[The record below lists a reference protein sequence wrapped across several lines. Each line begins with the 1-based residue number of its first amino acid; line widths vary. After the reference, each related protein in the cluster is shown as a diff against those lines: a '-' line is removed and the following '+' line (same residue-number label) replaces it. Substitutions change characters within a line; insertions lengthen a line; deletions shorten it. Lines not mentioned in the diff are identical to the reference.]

1 MRPARWRRSTH
12 LLFGVIVLAAVVI
25 AVALAWVLADGGATR
40 SASAVAGTPSPPTA
54 KPAVVPVA
62 DTAPKPTL
70 TGLAA
75 ALRQPL
81 ANPDL
86 GALTGRVTDALTN
99 TQLWEQG
106 SSVPMLP
113 ASTNKVL
120 TAGAALLT
128 LDHDARQTTTV
139 VATDQSRPPGVVL
152 RVVGADLTL
161 SPAPPGS
168 ETLSRNAARM
178 AALARQVRG
187 SGMKVTAIQ

>member
-12 LLFGVIVLAAVVI
+12 LLVGTVVLAAAALVV
-25 AVALAWVLADGGATR
+25 
-40 SASAVAGTPSPPTA
+40 AVAGVLANGGAARRARAVAAPPPQQTV

-62 DTAPKPTL
+62 DTAARPTPA
-70 TGLAA
+70 GMAA

-99 TQLWEQG
+99 SQLWEQG
-106 SSVPMLP
+106 SLLPMMP

-128 LDHDARQTTTV
+128 LSSDAR
-139 VATDQSRPPGVVL
+139 
-152 RVVGADLTL
+152 
-161 SPAPPGS
+161 
-168 ETLSRNAARM
+168 
-178 AALARQVRG
+178 
-187 SGMKVTAIQ
+187 